1 MELINNI
8 KDFNKLYNESYN
20 NFLRFAFG
28 YVRDQHIAEDFV
40 SEAFTTYWER
50 TQELSEGTNPKAYIL
65 TVLRN
70 KCLNHLQHLKVRQ
83 KVEGEISEHSN
94 WLLSTNINSLS
105 ACDPEFIFSKE
116 IKNIVDSTIDQ
127 LPDKTQQVFILSRKQ
142 NLTNKEI
149 AKEMK
154 FSEKSVEYHISK
166 ALSLLR
172 LSLKDFIALAPFLVF
187 TC

>member
-1 MELINNI
+1 MDKINDI

-40 SEAFTTYWER
+40 SESYTTYWEKA
-50 TQELSEGTNPKAYIL
+50 QELSEDTNPKAYIL

-83 KVEGEISEHSN
+83 KVEGELIEHAD
-94 WLLSTNINSLS
+94 WLLTININSLN
-105 ACDPEFIFSKE
+105 ACDPDFIFSKE
-116 IKNIVDSTIDQ
+116 IKSIVDSTINQ
-127 LPDKTQQVFILSRKQ
+127 LPDKTQQVFILSRKE

-149 AKEMK
+149 AMEMK

-166 ALSLLR
+166 ALSMLR
-172 LSLKDFIALAPFLVF
+172 SSLKDFIVLAPFF
-187 TC
+187 GFIC